1 MTTHLT
7 PEERIDALDGALD
20 PARALHA
27 ESCETC
33 RAAVDDLRAA
43 MARAAD
49 ADVPEPSPLFWDH
62 FSARVRQATAVD
74 ETSRQARNWRP
85 WLATAAAL
93 AAVVLVVTMRWPRAV
108 PVPVEEAPSSRAAAS
123 APSAGEPASDAEPW
137 SAVVQAA
144 ADLSADDVRS
154 ALSLSADASP
164 LVEDLTP
171 AERAAFVR
179 LLHAEMERTQ

>member
-1 MTTHLT
+1 MTIHLT
-7 PEERIDALDGALD
+7 QTEQIDALDGALD
-20 PARALHA
+20 PVRAAHA

-33 RAAVDDLRAA
+33 RRAVDELRAA
-43 MARAAD
+43 MARVAEAA
-49 ADVPEPSPLFWDH
+49 VPEPSPLFWDG
-62 FSARVRQATAVD
+62 FSARVKQATAVD
-74 ETSRQARNWRP
+74 EAARRTWTWRP
-85 WLATAAAL
+85 WLATATAL
-93 AAVVLVVTMRWPRAV
+93 MALVLVVMMRLPHPAQV
-108 PVPVEEAPSSRAAAS
+108 GIPEAAPPPDAAATTAS
-123 APSAGEPASDAEPW
+123 ADSTDNEPW

-171 AERAAFVR
+171 AERAVFVR